1 MFTQFITILI
11 IVSIIGC
18 ILYGRRLIKTEKV
31 DAVFGNPERA
41 KGGTHWIIV
50 GSGAILLIWLYYSWD
65 IAKGFYPKS
74 ANELCQVAKVN
85 EALLGLKYQFPIE
98 EREFKSTSIIKIEN
112 KNLQKIT
119 AEVQSSPDLTNQ
131 QKINLVRFID
141 KTKRLIPL
149 LTNEDLIE
157 IETKQKLNEITGKIN
172 LLSENFKKTDYPFE
186 TEEELNTRLQAVK
199 EQGGWGITKIDSG
212 TGSIENTI
220 EVPLVAATKKGLKFS
235 AAAEELK
242 IIDEEFFKLRNHNPQ
257 FKTSIKE
264 LKDEIKTYRKNL
276 NDNEEVASNYAK
288 NIVKIARRIEFASIY
303 PPNALN
309 GMQNAI
315 VKFDNLQKSEQ
326 GGLRLIDILL
336 FPAGTIVSSGTSCS
350 EQGSGRWLPKPSDTL
365 NKFILMSKPSVGYK
379 NIPLLWIDMMD
390 VSKIIGFILPDWIA
404 DILPGE
410 YPVHSADG
418 VVKQNFK
425 GKVLKIVT
433 GDFKLFKI
441 PVPYGHIWDSFL
453 RVFLGLIFG
462 ILIGVPLGLFMGLNR
477 FAKGFFDPLIE
488 LYRPVPPLA
497 WAPLIISVLG
507 IDNTGKVFLLFMVSL
522 SIMIISA
529 RAGASG
535 TQLSKIHAAHSLGA
549 SKKQILRYVI
559 FPNSLPEILT
569 GIRVAVGM
577 CWGTL
582 VAAEFLAGTTG
593 IGFVENVAKKYF
605 QYEVIWI
612 TIFIMGMLGLLFDVT
627 LRKII
632 NKKIPQGVALKKW
645 KTNYR

>member
-1 MFTQFITILI
+1 MLTQFATILI
-11 IVSIIGC
+11 FVAIIGC

-41 KGGTHWIIV
+41 KGGTHWIVV
-50 GSGAILLIWLYYSWD
+50 GSSAILLVWLYYSWD

-74 ANELCQVAKVN
+74 ANELCQVAKIN
-85 EALLGLKYQFPIE
+85 ESLMGLKYQFPIE

-112 KNLQKIT
+112 KNLKNI
-119 AEVQSSPDLTNQ
+119 ANEIRNSNDLNDQ
-131 QKINLVRFID
+131 QKNILIGFID
-141 KTKRLIPL
+141 KTTQLIPL
-149 LTNEDLIE
+149 LTNNNLMEMDTKIKIKEMTEE
-157 IETKQKLNEITGKIN
+157 IKI
-172 LLSENFKKTDYPFE
+172 LSSNFKKKDYPFE
-186 TEEELNTRLQAVK
+186 TETEKNERLKAVT
-199 EQGGWGITKIDSG
+199 EQGGWGITTVRTG
-212 TGSIENTI
+212 TGSIENTL
-220 EVPLVAATKKGLKFS
+220 EVPLVPGTNRGLKFHA
-235 AAAEELK
+235 AAAELK
-242 IIDEEFFKLRNHNPQ
+242 VISDKFFKLRNHNSY

-264 LKDEIKTYRKNL
+264 LKNEIKAYRKSLDDSDEI
-276 NDNEEVASNYAK
+276 ASTYAK

-303 PPNALN
+303 PPTALN
-309 GMQNAI
+309 EMKDAI
-315 VKFDNLQKSEQ
+315 IEFDNLQKSEQ

-336 FPAGTIVSSGTSCS
+336 FPAGTIVASGPSCS
-350 EQGSGRWLPKPSDTL
+350 EQGSGRWLPKPSDTF

-379 NIPLLWIDMMD
+379 NIPLLWIEMVD
-390 VSKIIGFILPDWIA
+390 VSSMIGFILPDWIA
-404 DILPGE
+404 DVLPGE
-410 YPVHSADG
+410 YPVHTKDG
-418 VVKQNFK
+418 IVKENFK
-425 GKVLKIVT
+425 SKVLKLVT
-433 GDFKLFKI
+433 GDFKLFKV

-453 RVFLGLIFG
+453 RVFLGLVFG
-462 ILIGVPLGLFMGLNR
+462 IIIGVPLGLFMGLNR

-549 SKKQILRYVI
+549 SKKQILRHVI

-612 TIFIMGMLGLLFDVT
+612 TIFIMGMLGLLFDIT

-632 NKKIPQGVALKKW
+632 DKTIPWRGKG
-645 KTNYR
+645 

>member
-1 MFTQFITILI
+1 MLTQIVTLLI
-11 IVSIIGC
+11 FVAIIGS

-41 KGGTHWIIV
+41 KGGTHWVIV
-50 GSGAILLIWLYYSWD
+50 GSAAILLIWLYYSWD
-65 IAKGFYPKS
+65 IAKAFYPKS
-74 ANELCQVAKVN
+74 ANELCQVAKIN
-85 EALLGLKYQFPIE
+85 ESLMGLKYQFPID

-112 KNLQKIT
+112 KNLKKIEKEIQNAPDLNDEQKII
-119 AEVQSSPDLTNQ
+119 L
-131 QKINLVRFID
+131 LRFIS
-141 KTKRLIPL
+141 KTSQLIPL
-149 LTNEDLIE
+149 LTNDYLMEENTKSRIKEMTEE
-157 IETKQKLNEITGKIN
+157 IRI
-172 LLSENFKKTDYPFE
+172 LSSNFKKKDYPFE
-186 TEEELNTRLQAVK
+186 TEADKIERLKAVS
-199 EQGGWGITKIDSG
+199 EQGGWGIIKVQSG

-220 EVPLVAATKKGLKFS
+220 EVPVVPETNKGLKFHT
-235 AAAEELK
+235 AAEDLK
-242 IIDEEFFKLRNHNPQ
+242 IISDKFFKLRNHNSN
-257 FKTSIKE
+257 FKTSIKG
-264 LKDEIKTYRKNL
+264 LKNEIKLYRESL
-276 NDNEEVASNYAK
+276 DDSEEIASDYAK

-303 PPNALN
+303 PPGALDE
-309 GMQNAI
+309 MQSAI
-315 VKFDNLQKSEQ
+315 IEFDNLQKSEQ
-326 GGLRLIDILL
+326 GGLRLIDIIL
-336 FPAGTIVSSGTSCS
+336 FPAGTIVASGPSCS
-350 EQGSGRWLPKPSDTL
+350 EQGSGRWLPKPSDTF

-379 NIPLLWIDMMD
+379 NIPLLWIEMID
-390 VSKIIGFILPDWIA
+390 VSSIIGFILPDWIA
-404 DILPGE
+404 DILPGN
-410 YPVHSADG
+410 YPVHTKDG
-418 VVKQNFK
+418 IVKENFK

-453 RVFLGLIFG
+453 RVFLGLVFG
-462 ILIGVPLGLFMGLNR
+462 IIIGVPLGLFMGLNR

-549 SKKQILRYVI
+549 SKRQILRHVI

-632 NKKIPQGVALKKW
+632 DKTIPWRGKG
-645 KTNYR
+645 

>member
-1 MFTQFITILI
+1 MLTQFATILI
-11 IVSIIGC
+11 FVAIIGC

-41 KGGTHWIIV
+41 KGGTHWIVV
-50 GSGAILLIWLYYSWD
+50 GSSAILLVWLYYSWD

-74 ANELCQVAKVN
+74 ANELCQVAKIN
-85 EALLGLKYQFPIE
+85 ESLMGLKYQFPIE

-112 KNLQKIT
+112 KNLKNIANEIQN
-119 AEVQSSPDLTNQ
+119 SNDLNNQ
-131 QKINLVRFID
+131 QKKILIGFID
-141 KTKRLIPL
+141 KTTQLIPL
-149 LTNEDLIE
+149 LTNNNLMEMDTKIKIKEMTEE
-157 IETKQKLNEITGKIN
+157 IKI
-172 LLSENFKKTDYPFE
+172 LSSNFKKKDYPFE
-186 TEEELNTRLQAVK
+186 TEEEKNERLKAVS
-199 EQGGWGITKIDSG
+199 EQGGWGITTVRTG
-212 TGSIENTI
+212 TGSIENTL
-220 EVPLVAATKKGLKFS
+220 EVPLVPGTNRGLKFHA
-235 AAAEELK
+235 AAAELK
-242 IIDEEFFKLRNHNPQ
+242 VISDKFFKLRNHNSY

-264 LKDEIKTYRKNL
+264 LKNEIKAYRKSLDDSDEI
-276 NDNEEVASNYAK
+276 ASTYAK

-303 PPNALN
+303 PPTALN
-309 GMQNAI
+309 EMKDAI
-315 VKFDNLQKSEQ
+315 IEFDNLQKSEQ

-336 FPAGTIVSSGTSCS
+336 FPAGTIVASGPSCS
-350 EQGSGRWLPKPSDTL
+350 EQGSGRWLPKPSDTF

-379 NIPLLWIDMMD
+379 NIPLLWIEMVD
-390 VSKIIGFILPDWIA
+390 VSSMIGFILPDWIA
-404 DILPGE
+404 DVLPGE
-410 YPVHSADG
+410 YPVHTKDG
-418 VVKQNFK
+418 IVKENFK
-425 GKVLKIVT
+425 SKVLKLVT
-433 GDFKLFKI
+433 GDFKLFKV

-453 RVFLGLIFG
+453 RVFLGLVFG
-462 ILIGVPLGLFMGLNR
+462 IIIGVPLGLFMGLNR

-549 SKKQILRYVI
+549 SKKQILRHVI

-612 TIFIMGMLGLLFDVT
+612 TIFIMGMLGLLFDIT

-632 NKKIPQGVALKKW
+632 DKTIPWRGKG
-645 KTNYR
+645 

>member
-1 MFTQFITILI
+1 MLTQFATILI
-11 IVSIIGC
+11 FVAIIGC

-41 KGGTHWIIV
+41 KGGTHWIVV
-50 GSGAILLIWLYYSWD
+50 GSSAILLVWLYYSWD

-74 ANELCQVAKVN
+74 ANELCQVAKIN
-85 EALLGLKYQFPIE
+85 ESLMGLKYQFPIE

-112 KNLQKIT
+112 KNLKNT
-119 AEVQSSPDLTNQ
+119 ANEIKNSNDLNDQ
-131 QKINLVRFID
+131 QKSILIGFIN
-141 KTKRLIPL
+141 KTSQLIPL
-149 LTNEDLIE
+149 LTNNNLMEMDTKIKIKEMTEE
-157 IETKQKLNEITGKIN
+157 IKI
-172 LLSENFKKTDYPFE
+172 LSSNFKKKDYPFE
-186 TEEELNTRLQAVK
+186 TEEEKNDRLKAVS
-199 EQGGWGITKIDSG
+199 EQGGWGITTVRTG
-212 TGSIENTI
+212 TGSIENTL
-220 EVPLVAATKKGLKFS
+220 EVPLVPGTNRGLKFHA
-235 AAAEELK
+235 AAAELK
-242 IIDEEFFKLRNHNPQ
+242 VISDKFFKLRNHNSY

-264 LKDEIKTYRKNL
+264 LKNEIKAYRKSLDDSDEI
-276 NDNEEVASNYAK
+276 ASTYAK

-303 PPNALN
+303 PPTALN
-309 GMQNAI
+309 GMKDAI
-315 VKFDNLQKSEQ
+315 IEFDNLQKSEQ

-336 FPAGTIVSSGTSCS
+336 FPAGTIVASGPSCS
-350 EQGSGRWLPKPSDTL
+350 EQGSGRWLPKPSDTF

-379 NIPLLWIDMMD
+379 NIPLLWIEMID
-390 VSKIIGFILPDWIA
+390 VSSMIGFILPDWIA
-404 DILPGE
+404 DVLPGE
-410 YPVHSADG
+410 YPVHTKDG
-418 VVKQNFK
+418 IVKENFK
-425 GKVLKIVT
+425 SKVLKLVT
-433 GDFKLFKI
+433 GDFKLFKV

-453 RVFLGLIFG
+453 RVFLGLVFG
-462 ILIGVPLGLFMGLNR
+462 IIIGVPLGLFMGLNR

-549 SKKQILRYVI
+549 SKKQILRHVI

-612 TIFIMGMLGLLFDVT
+612 TIFIMGMLGLLFDIT

-632 NKKIPQGVALKKW
+632 DKTIPWRGKG
-645 KTNYR
+645 

>member
-1 MFTQFITILI
+1 MLTQVITFLI
-11 IVSIIGC
+11 FFAVIGC
-18 ILYGRRLIKTEKV
+18 ILYGRRLIKTEKI

-41 KGGTHWIIV
+41 LGGTHWIIV
-50 GSGAILLIWLYYSWD
+50 GSSFLLLIWLYYSWD

-85 EALLGLKYQFPIE
+85 DSLLGLKYQFPIE
-98 EREFKSTSIIKIEN
+98 ERELKSTSQIRKENNNLRKILEEIK
-112 KNLQKIT
+112 
-119 AEVQSSPDLTNQ
+119 SSKELNNQ
-131 QKINLVRFID
+131 QKVILAEFIN
-141 KTKRLIPL
+141 KTNQLIPL
-149 LTNEDLIE
+149 LTNDDLLE
-157 IETKQKLNEITGKIN
+157 NETKEKINSITGKIN
-172 LLSENFKKTDYPFE
+172 LLTENFQKSDYPFE
-186 TEEELNTRLQAVK
+186 TDQQLNERLKAVK
-199 EQGGWGITKIDSG
+199 EQGGWGIVKVSSG
-212 TGSIENTI
+212 TGSIENTL
-220 EVPLVAATKKGLKFS
+220 EVPLVPETDRGLKFD
-235 AAAEELK
+235 AAAKELNL
-242 IIDEEFFKLRNHNPQ
+242 ISDEFFKLRNHNPQ
-257 FKTSIKE
+257 FKTQIQNIKS
-264 LKDEIKTYRKNL
+264 EIKSYRKSL
-276 NDNEEVASNYAK
+276 DETQEVASTYAK

-303 PPNALN
+303 PPNALDK
-309 GMQNAI
+309 MQDAI
-315 VKFDNLQKSEQ
+315 VKFDNAKVQAQ
-326 GGLRLIDILL
+326 GGLRLIDIFL
-336 FPAGTIVSSGTSCS
+336 FPAGTIVASGPSCS
-350 EQGSGRWLPKPSDTL
+350 EQGSGRWLPKPSDTF

-379 NIPLLWIDMMD
+379 DIPLLWIDMVD

-410 YPVHSADG
+410 YPVHTKDG
-418 VVKQNFK
+418 IVKQNFK
-425 GKVLKIVT
+425 GQVLKFVT

-453 RVFLGLIFG
+453 RVFLGLVFG

-632 NKKIPQGVALKKW
+632 DKTIPWRGKG
-645 KTNYR
+645 

>member
-1 MFTQFITILI
+1 MFTQFITVLIL
-11 IVSIIGC
+11 VSIVGC
-18 ILYGRRLIKTEKV
+18 ILYGRRLIKREKI

-50 GSGAILLIWLYYSWD
+50 GSSAILLVWLYYSWD

-74 ANELCQVAKVN
+74 ANELCQVAKIN
-85 EALLGLKYQFPIE
+85 ESLLGLKYQFPIE
-98 EREFKSTSIIKIEN
+98 EREFKSTSVIKIEN
-112 KNLQKIT
+112 ENLKKISTEIKNSQVL
-119 AEVQSSPDLTNQ
+119 SNQ
-131 QKINLVRFID
+131 QKITLGGFIS
-141 KTKRLIPL
+141 KTNQLIPL
-149 LTNEDLIE
+149 LTNDKLM
-157 IETKQKLNEITGKIN
+157 ETDTKIKIREMTEELR
-172 LLSENFKKTDYPFE
+172 LLSSNFQKKDYPFE
-186 TEEELNTRLQAVK
+186 TEIERNERQRAVLEE
-199 EQGGWGITKIDSG
+199 GGWGITTVQSG
-212 TGSIENTI
+212 TGSIENTM
-220 EVPLVAATKKGLKFS
+220 EVPLIPATDRGLKFE
-235 AAAEELK
+235 AAAKELK
-242 IIDEEFFKLRNHNPQ
+242 IINDNFFKLKNHNFK
-257 FKTSIKE
+257 FKTSIKL
-264 LKDEIKTYRKNL
+264 LKDDIKNYRNKL
-276 NDNEEVASNYAK
+276 NDTDEVASTYAK

-303 PPNALN
+303 PPGALDE
-309 GMQNAI
+309 MKNAI
-315 VKFDNLQKSEQ
+315 EEFDVLQKKEQ

-336 FPAGTIVSSGTSCS
+336 FPAGTIVASGPSCS

-410 YPVHSADG
+410 YPVHSKDG
-418 VVKQNFK
+418 IVKENFK
-425 GKVLKIVT
+425 SKVLKIVT

-612 TIFIMGMLGLLFDVT
+612 TIFIMGMLGLLFDIT

-632 NKKIPQGVALKKW
+632 DKTIPWRGKG
-645 KTNYR
+645 

>member
-1 MFTQFITILI
+1 MLTQILTVLI
-11 IVSIIGC
+11 LATIIGS
-18 ILYGRRLIKTEKV
+18 IVYGRKLIQTEKV

-41 KGGTHWIIV
+41 KGGTHWVIL
-50 GSGAILLIWLYYSWD
+50 GSCTILLIWMYYSWD
-65 IAKGFYPKS
+65 IARGFYPKS

-85 EALLGLKYQFPIE
+85 DSLLALKYQFPIDQ
-98 EREFKSTSIIKIEN
+98 RELKSTAQIKNEN
-112 KNLQKIT
+112 ENLRQLS
-119 AEVQSSPDLTNQ
+119 AEIQNSNVSAQ
-131 QKINLVRFID
+131 QKEILIGFLN
-141 KTKRLIPL
+141 KTSQLIPL

-157 IETKQKLNEITGKIN
+157 NETKEKIIEITGKIN
-172 LLSENFKKTDYPFE
+172 LLTENFQKPDYPFE
-186 TEEELNTRLQAVK
+186 TEQQLQERLQAAND
-199 EQGGWGITKIDSG
+199 EGGWGIVKVDAGS
-212 TGSIENTI
+212 GSIENTL
-220 EVPLVAATKKGLKFS
+220 EVPLIPSTDKGLKFH
-235 AAAEELK
+235 AAAEEISL
-242 IIDEEFFKLRNHNPQ
+242 ISEEFFKLRNHNSQ
-257 FKTSIKE
+257 FKNQIKE
-264 LKDEIKTYRKNL
+264 IKDQIKIYRDEL
-276 NDNEEVASNYAK
+276 SDSEEVASEYAK

-303 PPNALN
+303 PPNALDDLQKAVVN
-309 GMQNAI
+309 
-315 VKFDNLQKSEQ
+315 FDNTKNEIQ
-326 GGLRLIDILL
+326 GGLRLVDIFL
-336 FPAGTIVSSGTSCS
+336 FPAGTIVASGQSCS
-350 EQGSGRWLPKPSDTL
+350 EQGSGRWLPKPSDTF
-365 NKFILMSKPSVGYK
+365 NKFVLMSKPSVGYK
-379 NIPLLWIDMMD
+379 DVPLLWIQLID
-390 VSKIIGFILPDWIA
+390 VSQMIGFILPDWIA
-404 DILPGE
+404 DIIPGE
-410 YPVHSADG
+410 YPVHTKDG
-418 VVKQNFK
+418 VVVQNFK
-425 GKVLKIVT
+425 GNVLKVVT
-433 GDFKLFKI
+433 GDFSLFKV

-453 RVFLGLIFG
+453 RVLLGLIFG
-462 ILIGVPLGLFMGLNR
+462 IIIGVPLGLFMGLNR

-507 IDNTGKVFLLFMVSL
+507 IDNSGKIFLLFMVSL

-627 LRKII
+627 LRKLID
-632 NKKIPQGVALKKW
+632 KYIPWRGKG
-645 KTNYR
+645 

>member
-1 MFTQFITILI
+1 MLTQILTFLI
-11 IVSIIGC
+11 FFAVVGC

-41 KGGTHWIIV
+41 LGGTHWVIV
-50 GSGAILLIWLYYSWD
+50 GSSFLLLIWLYYSWD

-85 EALLGLKYQFPIE
+85 DSLLGLKYQFPIE
-98 EREFKSTSIIKIEN
+98 EREFKSTSQIKKEN
-112 KNLQKIT
+112 KNLKLIQNEIQNSEELNSQQKTILI
-119 AEVQSSPDLTNQ
+119 SYISKTNQ
-131 QKINLVRFID
+131 
-141 KTKRLIPL
+141 LIPL
-149 LTNEDLIE
+149 LTNEDLLE
-157 IETKQKLNEITGKIN
+157 IETQQKIDDITGKIN
-172 LLSENFKKTDYPFE
+172 LLTENFQKPDYPFE
-186 TEEELNTRLQAVK
+186 TEQELNERLKAV
-199 EQGGWGITKIDSG
+199 EEEGGWGITKVDAGS
-212 TGSIENTI
+212 GSIENTL
-220 EVPLVAATKKGLKFS
+220 EVPLVPATYRGLKFHS
-235 AAAEELK
+235 AAQELNL
-242 IIDEEFFKLRNHNPQ
+242 ISEEFFKLRNHNPQ
-257 FKTSIKE
+257 FKSKIKE
-264 LKDEIKTYRKNL
+264 LKEEIKTYRKDL
-276 NDNEEVASNYAK
+276 SDSDEVASTYAK

-303 PPNALN
+303 PPNALDK
-309 GMQNAI
+309 MQAAI
-315 VKFDNLQKSEQ
+315 VKFDNAQKEEQ
-326 GGLRLIDILL
+326 GGLRLIDIFL
-336 FPAGTIVSSGTSCS
+336 FPAGTIVASGPSCS
-350 EQGSGRWLPKPSDTL
+350 EQGSGRWLPKPSDTF

-379 NIPLLWIDMMD
+379 DIPLLWIQMVD
-390 VSKIIGFILPDWIA
+390 VSKMIGFILPDWIA

-410 YPVHSADG
+410 YPVHNKDG
-418 VVKQNFK
+418 IVKQNFK
-425 GKVLKIVT
+425 GGVLKIVT
-433 GDFKLFKI
+433 GDFNLFKV

-453 RVFLGLIFG
+453 RVFLGLVFG

-549 SKKQILRYVI
+549 SKIQILRHVI

-612 TIFIMGMLGLLFDVT
+612 TIFIMGMLGLLFDIT

-632 NKKIPQGVALKKW
+632 DKTIPWRGKG
-645 KTNYR
+645 

>member
-1 MFTQFITILI
+1 MFTQIVTILI
-11 IVSIIGC
+11 IVSIVGC
-18 ILYGRRLIKTEKV
+18 ILYGRRLVKTEKI

-50 GSGAILLIWLYYSWD
+50 GSSAILLIWLYYSWD

-74 ANELCQVAKVN
+74 ANELCQVAKIN
-85 EALLGLKYQFPIE
+85 ESLMGLKYQFPIE
-98 EREFKSTSIIKIEN
+98 EREFKSTSVIKIEN
-112 KNLQKIT
+112 ENLKKIT
-119 AEVQSSPDLTNQ
+119 IEIQNSPDLNNQ
-131 QKINLVRFID
+131 QKLKLVGFIN
-141 KTKRLIPL
+141 KTSQLIPL
-149 LTNEDLIE
+149 LTNDSLM
-157 IETKQKLNEITGKIN
+157 ETNTKIKIKEMTDELR
-172 LLSENFKKTDYPFE
+172 LLSTNFQKKDYPFE
-186 TEEELNTRLQAVK
+186 TELEKNERQEAIIK
-199 EQGGWGITKIDSG
+199 EGGWGITTVQSG
-212 TGSIENTI
+212 TGSIENTM
-220 EVPLVAATKKGLKFS
+220 EVPLIPSTNKGLKFD
-235 AAAEELK
+235 AAAKELK
-242 IIDEEFFKLRNHNPQ
+242 LINDKFFKLKNHNPQ
-257 FKTSIKE
+257 FKISIKQ
-264 LKDEIKTYRKNL
+264 LKENIKTYRNSL
-276 NDNEEVASNYAK
+276 GESDESASTYAK

-303 PPNALN
+303 PPTALDE
-309 GMQNAI
+309 MQDAI
-315 VKFDNLQKSEQ
+315 IEFDNLQKKEQ
-326 GGLRLIDILL
+326 GGLRLIDMLL
-336 FPAGTIVSSGTSCS
+336 FPAGTIVASGPSCS
-350 EQGSGRWLPKPSDTL
+350 EQGSGRWLPKPSDTF

-410 YPVHSADG
+410 YPVHSKDG
-418 VVKQNFK
+418 IVKQNFK
-425 GKVLKIVT
+425 GQVLKVVT

-441 PVPYGHIWDSFL
+441 PVPYGHIWDSFM

-632 NKKIPQGVALKKW
+632 DKTIPWRGKG
-645 KTNYR
+645 

>member
-1 MFTQFITILI
+1 MFTQIVTILI
-11 IVSIIGC
+11 LVSIVGC
-18 ILYGRRLIKTEKV
+18 ILYGRKLIKTEKV

-50 GSGAILLIWLYYSWD
+50 GSSAILLIWLYYSWD

-74 ANELCQVAKVN
+74 ANELCQVAKIN
-85 EALLGLKYQFPIE
+85 ESLLGLKYQFPIE

-112 KNLQKIT
+112 ENLKKINL
-119 AEVQSSPDLTNQ
+119 EITNSQDISDQ
-131 QKINLVRFID
+131 QKIVLSSFIK
-141 KTKRLIPL
+141 KTSQLIPL
-149 LTNEDLIE
+149 LTNDELMEMETKIQIKEMTEDL
-157 IETKQKLNEITGKIN
+157 K
-172 LLSENFKKTDYPFE
+172 LLSSNFQRQDYPFE
-186 TEEELNTRLQAVK
+186 TELERNERQKAILK
-199 EQGGWGITKIDSG
+199 EGGWGITTVQSG
-212 TGSIENTI
+212 TGSIENTL
-220 EVPLVAATKKGLKFS
+220 EVPLIPATNRGLKFH
-235 AAAEELK
+235 AAAQELK
-242 IIDEEFFKLRNHNPQ
+242 IIDDKFFKLKNHNPQ
-257 FKTSIKE
+257 FKNSIKN

-276 NDNEEVASNYAK
+276 DDNEEIASTYAK

-303 PPNALN
+303 PPGALN
-309 GMQNAI
+309 EMQNAI
-315 VKFDNLQKSEQ
+315 VEFDNLQKKEQ

-336 FPAGTIVSSGTSCS
+336 FPAGTIVASGPSCS
-350 EQGSGRWLPKPSDTL
+350 EQGSGRWLPKPSDTF

-404 DILPGE
+404 DILPGD
-410 YPVHSADG
+410 YPVHNKNG
-418 VVKQNFK
+418 IVEQNFK
-425 GKVLKIVT
+425 GQVLKIVT
-433 GDFKLFKI
+433 GDFKLFRI
-441 PVPYGHIWDSFL
+441 PVPYGHIWDSFM

-612 TIFIMGMLGLLFDVT
+612 TIFIMGMLGLLFDIT

-632 NKKIPQGVALKKW
+632 DKTIPWRGEG
-645 KTNYR
+645 